1 VYQIKRLV
9 VVDQITGVAEGTTEH
24 GCGFGWHLGGRI
36 RRPRVGVSGRRW
48 DPTFTQSG
56 ATRSGRGSCSGRGR
70 HAVAAGDDGA
80 AAWVPHGC
88 RMGARDG
95 GIVDGGG
102 GIGWEA
108 IFSS

>member
-1 VYQIKRLV
+1 
-9 VVDQITGVAEGTTEH
+9 
-24 GCGFGWHLGGRI
+24 
-36 RRPRVGVSGRRW
+36 
-48 DPTFTQSG
+48 
-56 ATRSGRGSCSGRGR
+56 
-70 HAVAAGDDGA
+70 VAAGDDGA

>member
-1 VYQIKRLV
+1 
-9 VVDQITGVAEGTTEH
+9 VDGDG
-24 GCGFGWHLGGRI
+24 I
-36 RRPRVGVSGRRW
+36 RRLHSRAQPI
-48 DPTFTQSG
+48 Q
-56 ATRSGRGSCSGRGR
+56 AEE
-70 HAVAAGDDGA
+70 A
-80 AAWVPHGC
+80 AADAGGTRWRLETTVPPHGC